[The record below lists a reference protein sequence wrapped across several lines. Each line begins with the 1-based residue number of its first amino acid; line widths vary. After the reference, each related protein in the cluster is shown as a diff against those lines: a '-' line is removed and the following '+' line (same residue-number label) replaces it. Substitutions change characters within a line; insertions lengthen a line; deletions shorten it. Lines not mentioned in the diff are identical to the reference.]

1 MIRHDYPACA
11 QCHLDP
17 SGGGPLSAYGRG
29 MGEVLL
35 KTRYDA
41 QPGDEEAA
49 EPGPAAKFLWGAVP
63 LPEFLDFGGSLRV
76 ASFTDKVDSDQ
87 LTHRILYMQ
96 ADLAATI
103 NTTRWVAA
111 GSVGYAP
118 HAATLAAIT
127 RGPDTNFVSRYH
139 WVGYRLD
146 PDATMLVRA
155 GRMNL
160 PFGIRDVMHTLA
172 IRTTT
177 RTNIDDEQQHGISFA
192 YSGSTFRGE
201 IMAILGNFQIRPDDY
216 RERGYSGYFEWAPT
230 TRAAL
235 GISSRIAHVTLDP
248 KALVPAWRH
257 AHGVF
262 GRVVTPF
269 QPLVLLAEADYVVDS
284 LKDLPRNQGIQAMA
298 EADLELVQGVHYQV
312 TGEAGNFG
320 PHGIPPTYGLW
331 GSFLWFFASHLDV
344 RLDGV
349 YQSLA
354 SQTGRVSEIS
364 LLAQGHL
371 YL

>member
-29 MGEVLL
+29 MGEVIL
-35 KTRYDA
+35 KTRYGA
-41 QPGDEEAA
+41 EPTGDEEA

-63 LPEFLDFGGSLRV
+63 LPDPIDLGGSFRV
-76 ASFTDKVDSDQ
+76 ASFSDKVDADQ
-87 LTHRILYMQ
+87 LTNRILYMQ
-96 ADLAATI
+96 ADLAAAL
-103 NTTRWVAA
+103 NTTRWVGAA
-111 GSVGYAP
+111 SIGYAP
-118 HAATLAAIT
+118 RAATLAAIS
-127 RGPDTNFVSRYH
+127 RGADSNFVSRYH
-139 WVGYRLD
+139 WLGFRLD
-146 PDATMLVRA
+146 DAATMLVRA

-177 RTNIDDEQQHGISFA
+177 RTNIDDEQQHGVSFA
-192 YSGSTFRGE
+192 YSGAAFRGE
-201 IMAILGNFQIRPDDY
+201 IMAILGNFQIRPDAY

-230 TRAAL
+230 TRTAL
-235 GISSRIAHVTLDP
+235 GVSSRIAHVNLDP

-262 GRVVTPF
+262 GRTVPTE
-269 QPLVLLAEADYVVDS
+269 PLVLLGEADYVVDS
-284 LKDLPRNQGIQAMA
+284 LDQVPRNQGIQTMLQ
-298 EADLELVQGVHYQV
+298 ADLEPIQGVHYQV

-320 PHGIPPTYGLW
+320 PHHIAPTYALW
-331 GSFLWFFASHLDV
+331 GSFIWFLASHVDV

-354 SQTGRVSEIS
+354 SSIGRVTEIS
-364 LLAQGHL
+364 LLAQGHV